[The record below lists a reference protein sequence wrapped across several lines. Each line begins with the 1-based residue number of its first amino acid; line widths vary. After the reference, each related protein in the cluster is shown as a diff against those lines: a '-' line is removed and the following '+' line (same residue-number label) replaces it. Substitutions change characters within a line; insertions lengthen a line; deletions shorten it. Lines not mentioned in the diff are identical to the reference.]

1 MTTLSGTSSVQVT
14 IQITRISEGAFS
26 GIDGFGRS
34 WDWAAAAQ

>member
-1 MTTLSGTSSVQVT
+1 VA

-26 GIDGFGRS
+26 GIDGLGRG